1 MEKRGNLLTKGFRG
15 YLELK
20 CLCHTSYTLELLY
33 LRLHSGAFATYF
45 KPIKGCWSIAPCCN
59 LIPLCL
65 LLSTLSTLGLQKSSD
80 SKLTKKVY
88 VGQDNNGRLSFFL
101 LSWTI
106 ILWIKA
112 PVVLIMRIACS
123 QLHIIY
129 LI

>member
-1 MEKRGNLLTKGFRG
+1 MENRGNLLTKGFRG

-88 VGQDNNGRLSFFL
+88 VGQDNNGRLSFISVFL
-101 LSWTI
+101 YNKLVCLGHTP
-106 ILWIKA
+106 IL
-112 PVVLIMRIACS
+112 L
-123 QLHIIY
+123 
-129 LI
+129 

>member
-1 MEKRGNLLTKGFRG
+1 MENRGNLLTKGFRG

-45 KPIKGCWSIAPCCN
+45 KPIKGCWSIALCCN
-59 LIPLCL
+59 LIPLYL

-101 LSWTI
+101 FSCTI
-106 ILWIKA
+106 SLCVWVIHQSCFRI
-112 PVVLIMRIACS
+112 IMRIA
-123 QLHIIY
+123 
-129 LI
+129 